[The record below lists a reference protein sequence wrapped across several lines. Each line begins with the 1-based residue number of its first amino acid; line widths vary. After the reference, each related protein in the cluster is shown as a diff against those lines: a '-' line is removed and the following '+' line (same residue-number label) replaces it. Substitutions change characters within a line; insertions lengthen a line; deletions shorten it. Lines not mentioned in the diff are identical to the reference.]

1 MIVVRRGDR
10 FLVLHTVPAGHW
22 NHPAGQVETNETP
35 REAAQRELVEETGLN
50 AAVLDLA
57 IPQRYPVPADDR
69 RSYPEGLAEVSIDS
83 FASSAAA
90 GWEPV
95 LSEEHDDSRW
105 CTYDEAMT
113 LLTWPEARNA
123 LRAAAQTPGT

>member
-1 MIVVRRGDR
+1 MVVVRRGDR
-10 FLVLHTVPAGHW
+10 FLILRTVPAGHW
-22 NHPAGQVETNETP
+22 NHPAGQVEADETP
-35 REAAQRELVEETGLN
+35 REAAQRELGEETGLD

-69 RSYPEGLAEVSIDS
+69 RSYPEGLAEVSTDS
-83 FASSAAA
+83 FAASAPA

-95 LSEEHDDSRW
+95 LSEEHDGLRW
-105 CTYDEAMT
+105 CTYEDAMA

-123 LRAAAQTPGT
+123 LRAAAQSPGT